1 MYFEVAFLR
10 LALNLLKS
18 IVTPVVVFF
27 FAIAVSGASGLSK
40 SSGVLEFQEV
50 VAYSAH
56 LWMARPSC
64 LLGLENR
71 FVWA

>member
-18 IVTPVVVFF
+18 IVTPVVVFS

-40 SSGVLEFQEV
+40 SSGAKNSRTWWPIVLIYGWQDPVF
-50 VAYSAH
+50 
-56 LWMARPSC
+56 

-71 FVWA
+71 FVSG